1 MAAAPNRVKGEGLL
15 KSSSKHNAANSDWNL
30 MLNQRQLTRAW
41 PSTDAENDDL
51 VQKLFRFAA
60 TNLTAQ
66 ALSPWDE

>member
-15 KSSSKHNAANSDWNL
+15 KSSSEHSTANSDWNL
-30 MLNQRQLTRAW
+30 MLNQCQLTRAS
-41 PSTDAENDDL
+41 PSIDAENDDL

-66 ALSPWDE
+66 ALFP